1 MSISGNSKINIG
13 LPNEAANSDS
23 IYTAFNKVNDNF
35 DILFAQSNPT
45 LVAGN
50 NITVTSGPN
59 NSIVISSPTGG
70 IGSTGATG
78 PVGATGANGTIGVD
92 GSTGATGP
100 QGATGASGTIGIDG
114 ATGATGPVGPIAGS
128 NTQVLFNDSG
138 VANGSSNF
146 TYDKNNV
153 NLNLGATAGQGNLN
167 LLGAITIGNVS
178 PDKYANIKFT
188 EAINSSPYYGF
199 PVTSAGEGV
208 VVITNEE
215 ATLNQA
221 IVLMDASPGTPET
234 IFGVSTLVQPNGGP
248 TTGYES
254 GWQRVIDVRGTNVFL
269 TTIGLGNA
277 ANTSNILYYSPNTG
291 LVTYAPAPDD
301 GATGATGPQGAT
313 GPSGGPTG
321 ATGATGLQI
330 LNGSGPPSTGV
341 GVVGDF
347 YIDISTYE
355 LYGPKFTTLFGVSWG
370 SPQSLVGATGSPGGA
385 TGATGLTGAT
395 GPSGGPTGATGAT
408 GVQGPTGPQGI
419 QGPSGA
425 TGLTGATGSTYQSI
439 SYSDLEIGTGNKI
452 VSVLSGLAYSVGQKV
467 IIANAVNQL
476 MTGTVTNY
484 NIVNGQLTVDVSEAI
499 GSGIYTYWVVNLY
512 GAIGPEGSTGAT
524 GSGATGAT
532 GVAGSNGATGLT
544 GATGPAGNT
553 GDIGATG
560 PQGVQGLQG
569 IQGSTGSTGPQGDAG
584 ATGLTGATGVAGVNG
599 DIGATGPQGDIGATG
614 LTGPQGDVGA
624 TGIEGPTG
632 ATGIQGATGPAGT
645 SVTIIGSVPT
655 VGGDPQLTLN
665 TAFPGAGNGDGVID
679 ESTGDLWVKA
689 SGVWSDVGN
698 IKGPEGSTGATG
710 LTGATGV
717 AGPTG
722 ATGEIGATGLTGS
735 TGVQGDVGATGE
747 IGATGIQGPD
757 GATGASGI
765 QGDIGATGPQGV
777 QGLQGETGATGS
789 TGPTGANGNDGAT
802 GATGLPGL
810 DGATGA
816 TGPQGATGL
825 LAADQYISQNA
836 IYVNEGIN
844 DISNFTSTVAPADTI
859 MVSSGSYGG
868 SDIVFTS
875 KNNFVVTSFSGS
887 NNPLTEL
894 VNRGVTLNTCTG
906 VRWNYFQ
913 IEGNI
918 VINGGS
924 SIIFYGDD
932 ILGNVT
938 ISGTSG
944 YLTFENCEFSS
955 GKTINITNTN
965 SSVIYFINCNFQGAS
980 FTLNQ
985 AFALQVIFT
994 NCAGFN
1000 GSFPA
1005 NATYAGVNALVSG
1018 VVNVTTNLINGVAWN
1033 STGATGPQGS
1043 TGATGV
1049 AGPTGATGLTGA
1061 TGVAGSNGATGLTGA
1076 TGVAGSNG
1084 ATGATGPAGPVGGSN
1099 TQVLFNDSGVAN
1111 GVANLVF
1118 NKTTSNLTIDG
1129 NVITGTGTGG
1139 NITGANVISANIV
1152 TTATVAFASLP
1163 SASTAGSGARAM
1175 INNANTTSFYSTVD
1189 GTGSNIVPVF
1199 SDGINWRI
1207 G

>member
-301 GATGATGPQGAT
+301 GATGATGP
-313 GPSGGPTG
+313 
-321 ATGATGLQI
+321 TGATGLQI

-524 GSGATGAT
+524 GT
-532 GVAGSNGATGLT
+532 
-544 GATGPAGNT
+544 
-553 GDIGATG
+553 
-560 PQGVQGLQG
+560 
-569 IQGSTGSTGPQGDAG
+569 
-584 ATGLTGATGVAGVNG
+584 
-599 DIGATGPQGDIGATG
+599 
-614 LTGPQGDVGA
+614 
-624 TGIEGPTG
+624 
-632 ATGIQGATGPAGT
+632 
-645 SVTIIGSVPT
+645 
-655 VGGDPQLTLN
+655 
-665 TAFPGAGNGDGVID
+665 
-679 ESTGDLWVKA
+679 
-689 SGVWSDVGN
+689 
-698 IKGPEGSTGATG
+698 
-710 LTGATGV
+710 
-717 AGPTG
+717 
-722 ATGEIGATGLTGS
+722 
-735 TGVQGDVGATGE
+735 
-747 IGATGIQGPD
+747 
-757 GATGASGI
+757 
-765 QGDIGATGPQGV
+765 
-777 QGLQGETGATGS
+777 
-789 TGPTGANGNDGAT
+789 
-802 GATGLPGL
+802 
-810 DGATGA
+810 
-816 TGPQGATGL
+816 
-825 LAADQYISQNA
+825 
-836 IYVNEGIN
+836 
-844 DISNFTSTVAPADTI
+844 
-859 MVSSGSYGG
+859 
-868 SDIVFTS
+868 
-875 KNNFVVTSFSGS
+875 
-887 NNPLTEL
+887 
-894 VNRGVTLNTCTG
+894 
-906 VRWNYFQ
+906 
-913 IEGNI
+913 
-918 VINGGS
+918 
-924 SIIFYGDD
+924 
-932 ILGNVT
+932 
-938 ISGTSG
+938 
-944 YLTFENCEFSS
+944 
-955 GKTINITNTN
+955 
-965 SSVIYFINCNFQGAS
+965 
-980 FTLNQ
+980 
-985 AFALQVIFT
+985 
-994 NCAGFN
+994 
-1000 GSFPA
+1000 
-1005 NATYAGVNALVSG
+1005 
-1018 VVNVTTNLINGVAWN
+1018 
-1033 STGATGPQGS
+1033 GS

-1049 AGPTGATGLTGA
+1049 AG
-1061 TGVAGSNGATGLTGA
+1061 ND
-1076 TGVAGSNG
+1076 
-1084 ATGATGPAGPVGGSN
+1084 GATGPAGSIGATGASGTIGLDGSTGATGIQGPTGATGPVVPYIFDGGSPSS
-1099 TQVLFNDSGVAN
+1099 TYFVGPAFDCGGV
-1111 GVANLVF
+1111 
-1118 NKTTSNLTIDG
+1118 T
-1129 NVITGTGTGG
+1129 
-1139 NITGANVISANIV
+1139 
-1152 TTATVAFASLP
+1152 
-1163 SASTAGSGARAM
+1163 
-1175 INNANTTSFYSTVD
+1175 
-1189 GTGSNIVPVF
+1189 
-1199 SDGINWRI
+1199 
-1207 G
+1207 